1 MRIGVFCPN
10 WVGDAVMALPFF
22 NSLRHIYPDSIIIA
36 ICKSHVAAIFE
47 NHPSINGII
56 EFEKKDLSGFRSTT
70 NSGISL
76 ESIDLDKF
84 YLLSDS
90 YRAAY
95 LAFKSKS
102 PVRIGYSGQGRN
114 RLLSKVLYRSKK
126 KKNHR
131 SMQYINLLDDKNL
144 FQQQYSNPGI
154 VLSESEIKWAQK
166 ELANLDMLDP
176 IAIFPFSIA
185 NSRKIPQEKTISLLN
200 KIDKSVLIFG
210 SLNDSSEANRL
221 IESLKNDKIK
231 SVAGAYSLRKSIA
244 LISKCKAAIASD
256 SGLGHISSNLD
267 IPTVSLFGAGDP
279 ELTRPIGEKTFVIN
293 KNVHCSPCL
302 KNKCH
307 NKREYL
313 LCLKEI
319 ESNSILEALSNF

>member
-1 MRIGVFCPN
+1 MSSSNGSADSTIQVRGRPIRS
-10 WVGDAVMALPFF
+10 FF

-114 RLLSKVLYRSKK
+114 RLLSKVFNRSKE

-131 SMQYINLLDDKNL
+131 SMQYINLLDDKN
-144 FQQQYSNPGI
+144 I
-154 VLSESEIKWAQK
+154 TAK
-166 ELANLDMLDP
+166 EL
-176 IAIFPFSIA
+176 
-185 NSRKIPQEKTISLLN
+185 E
-200 KIDKSVLIFG
+200 G
-210 SLNDSSEANRL
+210 
-221 IESLKNDKIK
+221 
-231 SVAGAYSLRKSIA
+231 
-244 LISKCKAAIASD
+244 
-256 SGLGHISSNLD
+256 
-267 IPTVSLFGAGDP
+267 
-279 ELTRPIGEKTFVIN
+279 KTFLLGTIVN
-293 KNVHCSPCL
+293 GFKEKNVHDEYIL
-302 KNKCH
+302 KIPI
-307 NKREYL
+307 
-313 LCLKEI
+313 EI
-319 ESNSILEALSNF
+319 RR

>member
-1 MRIGVFCPN
+1 
-10 WVGDAVMALPFF
+10 MALPFF

-47 NHPSINGII
+47 NHPSVNGII
-56 EFEKKDLSGFRSTT
+56 EFEKKDLSGIRSTT
-70 NSGISL
+70 NSGTSL
-76 ESIDLDKF
+76 KSIDLDEF

-114 RLLSKVLYRSKK
+114 RLLSKVFFRKK
-126 KKNHR
+126 NKKNHR
-131 SMQYINLLDDKNL
+131 SKQYIDLLNDKKL
-144 FQQQYSNPGI
+144 FKKQYPNPGI
-154 VLSESEIKWAQK
+154 ILSKSEIKWARK
-166 ELANLDMLDP
+166 ELTSLDMLDS
-176 IAIFPFSIA
+176 IAVFPFSIA
-185 NSRKIPQEKTISLLN
+185 KSRKIPQEKIISFLN
-200 KIDKSVLIFG
+200 KTDKSVLIFG
-210 SLNDSSEANRL
+210 SLSDSFEANRL
-221 IESLKNDKIK
+221 IKILKNDKIK
-231 SVAGAYSLRKSIA
+231 SLAGNYSLRESIA
-244 LISKCKAAIASD
+244 LISNCKAAIASD

-279 ELTRPIGEKTFVIN
+279 ELTRPLGGKTFVIS
-293 KNVHCSPCL
+293 KDVYCSPCL
-302 KNKCH
+302 KNECH

-319 ESNSILEALSNF
+319 ESDSIWEAISNF